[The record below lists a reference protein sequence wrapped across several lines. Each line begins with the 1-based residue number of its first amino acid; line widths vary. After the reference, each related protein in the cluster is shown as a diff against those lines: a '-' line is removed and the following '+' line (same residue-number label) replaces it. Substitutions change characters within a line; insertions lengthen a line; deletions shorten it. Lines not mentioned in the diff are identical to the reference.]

1 MSGSGPTMFVRSAAT
16 WTADDGAP
24 RAARLQPARQ
34 ATTRLGR
41 MAAHAVSALS
51 TLTELRRTRPRW
63 IVASSTGPLEGWVA
77 AMHARGVLSRP
88 EAVVPDGPANE
99 LSRQVGGLEPWTTVA
114 AGATTVAMALFE
126 AASWLACGAEDVV
139 VVAAEAELPTALRPA
154 IKFEP
159 FAAALHLAADPGPS
173 DLAMLA
179 GPDALRV
186 APSPPT
192 GPHAGSPGYPA
203 LALVQAVRSGDA
215 TTVQLE
221 ATDPAGKASSAVC
234 DLWCAQIKPLDRGV
248 G

>member
-1 MSGSGPTMFVRSAAT
+1 MSESGPTMFVRAAAT

-24 RAARLQPARQ
+24 RAPHLDATRH

-51 TLTELRRTRPRW
+51 TLNELRRTRPRW

-77 AMHARGVLSRP
+77 AMHSSGMLARP
-88 EAVVPDGPANE
+88 EAVVPDGVANE
-99 LSRQVGGLEPWTTVA
+99 LSRQVGGLEPWSTVA
-114 AGATTVAMALFE
+114 AGPATVAMALLE
-126 AASWLACGAEDVV
+126 AASWLANGAEDVV
-139 VVAAEAELPTALRPA
+139 VVATEAELPSALRPA

-159 FAAALHLAADPGPS
+159 FAAALHFAADPGPS

-179 GPDALRV
+179 GPDAVRV

-192 GPHAGSPGYPA
+192 GPHAGSPAYPA
-203 LALVQAVRSGDA
+203 LVLAQAVLGGRE
-215 TTVQLE
+215 TMVQLE
-221 ATDPAGKASSAVC
+221 AIPDGPAPRPE
-234 DLWCAQIKPLDRGV
+234 LWCAQIKRLDRGV